1 MVQTAMTAVAD
12 PRKGPDKM
20 ISNTHRS
27 RFVPVIVAIALA
39 ATLAACSAGV
49 GASAPSPSAP
59 PAPAT
64 PAPATPAPATP
75 APTGEPAPNLHVDL
89 TSTSGQDVTID
100 ILDGSRSVTGAR
112 SGSPAEGVSVDSE
125 SVLVENIDARTLRL
139 TWSDFP
145 IDNKLKLLVDPLGV
159 GYRLVVV
166 QPAPTGPADA
176 MGEDRILELAFD
188 RDISAAE
195 VEASI
200 QEGLDVP
207 G

>member
-1 MVQTAMTAVAD
+1 MVQTAMRAVAD
-12 PRKGPDKM
+12 PRKGPEEM
-20 ISNTHRS
+20 ISNSQRS
-27 RFVPVIVAIALA
+27 RFLPVVGAIALA
-39 ATLAACSAGV
+39 AALAACSAGV

-59 PAPAT
+59 PAP
-64 PAPATPAPATP
+64 
-75 APTGEPAPNLHVDL
+75 TGEPAPNLRVNL
-89 TSTSGQDVTID
+89 TSTSGQVVTID
-100 ILDGSRSVTGAR
+100 IIDGSRSVTGAR
-112 SGSPAEGVSVDSE
+112 SGTPPEGVSVDPE
-125 SVLVENIDARTLRL
+125 SVNVENIDARTLRL

-145 IDNKLKLLVDPLGV
+145 IDNELKLLVDPIGV

>member
-1 MVQTAMTAVAD
+1 
-12 PRKGPDKM
+12 M
-20 ISNTHRS
+20 ITNSQRS
-27 RFVPVIVAIALA
+27 RFVPVIGAIALA

-59 PAPAT
+59 PAPG
-64 PAPATPAPATP
+64 TPAPATP
-75 APTGEPAPNLHVDL
+75 APTGMPAPNLHVDL
-89 TSTSGQDVTID
+89 VSTSGQDVTID
-100 ILDGSRSVTGAR
+100 ILDGSRSITDAR
-112 SGSPAEGVSVDSE
+112 SGTPADGVSVDSE
-125 SVLVENIDARTLRL
+125 TVLVENIDARTLRL

-145 IDNKLKLLVDPLGV
+145 IDNQLRLLVDPVGV
-159 GYRLVVV
+159 GYRFVVV

-176 MGEDRILELAFD
+176 MGEDRILELVFD

>member
-1 MVQTAMTAVAD
+1 
-12 PRKGPDKM
+12 M
-20 ISNTHRS
+20 ISNSPRS
-27 RFVPVIVAIALA
+27 RFVPVIGVIALA
-39 ATLAACSAGV
+39 AILAACSAGV

-59 PAPAT
+59 TVPP
-64 PAPATPAPATP
+64 TPAPATP
-75 APTGEPAPNLHVDL
+75 APTGEPAPNLRVDL

-112 SGSPAEGVSVDSE
+112 SGSPAEGVSVDSD
-125 SVLVENIDARTLRL
+125 SILVENIDARTLRL

-145 IDNKLKLLVDPLGV
+145 IDNQLTLLVDRVGV

-166 QPAPTGPADA
+166 QPPPTGPADA
-176 MGEDRILELAFD
+176 MGEDRILELAFH